1 MSETI
6 KWFKVYA
13 SVEVKDKDGR
23 VVAEK
28 APYRCKYNVPVPA
41 KGTTLEAFKAS
52 LRPTQVEKLFLIG
65 LKYAALF
72 EQQRTQ
78 AAVRKAVLGE
88 HKGPTDDDYRAAFAA
103 QPVEAQLAF
112 LQAHPGLPLAALKAE
127 YGVQARAQRE
137 QANSDFAP
145 EVDLG
150 TVQDVSTKRRAAV
163 KEFLQAYMPDD
174 ASVGDPSDDA
184 TDDTAAE

>member
-41 KGTTLEAFKAS
+41 KGTTLEAFMAS
-52 LRPTQVEKLFLIG
+52 LRPAQVEKLFLIG
-65 LKYAALF
+65 LKYIALH

-78 AAVRKAVLGE
+78 AAVRKAVLGDN
-88 HKGPTDDDYRAAFAA
+88 KGPTDDDYRAAFAA

-112 LQAHPGLPLAALKAE
+112 LQAHPGLPLDALKAE
-127 YGVQARAQRE
+127 YGDQARAQRE
-137 QANSDFAP
+137 QANSAYAP
-145 EVDLG
+145 EADLE
-150 TVQDVSTKRRAAV
+150 TVQTVNTERRAAL
-163 KEFLQAYMPDD
+163 KTFLNNYMLDD
-174 ASVGDPSDDA
+174 P
-184 TDDTAAE
+184 TDDPTE